1 MAEKIPREDLSL
13 KLDHTKLGERL
24 AEQAQEIA
32 RQERAKQKAFA
43 TGAKR
48 YTEGK

>member
-1 MAEKIPREDLSL
+1 MAEKLPREDLSL

-24 AEQAQEIA
+24 AEQAEQIA
-32 RQERAKQKAFA
+32 REERAKQRAFA

-48 YTEGK
+48 YTEGR

>member
-1 MAEKIPREDLSL
+1 MADKLPREDPAL

-24 AEQAQEIA
+24 AEQAEEIA
-32 RQERAKQKAFA
+32 QEERAKQKAFA

-48 YTEGK
+48 FTEGK